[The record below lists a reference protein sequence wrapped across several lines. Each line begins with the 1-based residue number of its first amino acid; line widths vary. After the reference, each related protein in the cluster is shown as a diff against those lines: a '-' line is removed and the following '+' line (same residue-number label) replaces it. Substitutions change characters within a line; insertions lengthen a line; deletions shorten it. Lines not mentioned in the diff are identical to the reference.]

1 MRIEWTRCNFMGNEL
16 IDFMEKSGELD
27 SEPETDEGW
36 VFLLRCYKEENPE
49 KVRTSLAKIRKNK
62 KIRVI
67 DRMFHSDF
75 RNLRII
81 AYCNIKIN

>member
-1 MRIEWTRCNFMGNEL
+1 MG
-16 IDFMEKSGELD
+16 
-27 SEPETDEGW
+27 
-36 VFLLRCYKEENPE
+36 FLLRCYKEENPE
-49 KVRTSLAKIRKNK
+49 KVRTSLAKIQKNK

-81 AYCNIKIN
+81 A